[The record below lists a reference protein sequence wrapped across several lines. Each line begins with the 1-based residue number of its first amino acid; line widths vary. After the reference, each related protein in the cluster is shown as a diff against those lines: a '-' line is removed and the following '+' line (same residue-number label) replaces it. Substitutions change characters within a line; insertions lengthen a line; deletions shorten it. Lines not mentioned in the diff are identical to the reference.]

1 MGCFAYFLQILVMSK
16 DMAYSPELEAFL
28 SYPDI
33 KKAKENSKLL
43 YRVLPNPADF
53 ATKPNTP
60 EIKEILTPSGEI
72 FVSMDPRIRKK
83 TRGLSHLMETVEPL
97 EKEAS
102 KLCKTITEQMDKMS
116 QSLKQLSIVSEKM
129 GKAYKKAQ
137 VEEVSSIYDGL
148 RDAFKSWSDV
158 IDKDSTNFF
167 SNIRLM
173 FLVSRQEEAG
183 LNVTIQ
189 ERNQFSEEYK
199 IKKSSL
205 VSKKEKLYP
214 TMSLKAWEIDQDQIP
229 VSIQQILQSKE
240 LAIKYMLPKVN
251 NKILLQETR
260 NCNNMKDAWGYFNAM
275 IDDQSKLCMAL
286 KAKRMKLQLTRF
298 IQTFNGSINS
308 SLTLFIDLST
318 RLMMMN
324 LGHG

>member
-1 MGCFAYFLQILVMSK
+1 VRMGCFAYFLQILVMSK

-116 QSLKQLSIVSEKM
+116 
-129 GKAYKKAQ
+129 
-137 VEEVSSIYDGL
+137 
-148 RDAFKSWSDV
+148 
-158 IDKDSTNFF
+158 
-167 SNIRLM
+167 
-173 FLVSRQEEAG
+173 
-183 LNVTIQ
+183 
-189 ERNQFSEEYK
+189 
-199 IKKSSL
+199 
-205 VSKKEKLYP
+205 
-214 TMSLKAWEIDQDQIP
+214 
-229 VSIQQILQSKE
+229 
-240 LAIKYMLPKVN
+240 
-251 NKILLQETR
+251 
-260 NCNNMKDAWGYFNAM
+260 
-275 IDDQSKLCMAL
+275 
-286 KAKRMKLQLTRF
+286 
-298 IQTFNGSINS
+298 
-308 SLTLFIDLST
+308 
-318 RLMMMN
+318 
-324 LGHG
+324 